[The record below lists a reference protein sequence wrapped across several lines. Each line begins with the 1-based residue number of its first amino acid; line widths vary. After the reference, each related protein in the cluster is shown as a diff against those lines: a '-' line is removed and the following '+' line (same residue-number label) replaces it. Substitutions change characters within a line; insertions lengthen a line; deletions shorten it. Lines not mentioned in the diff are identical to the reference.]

1 MSNDTWEMVIGL
13 EVHAQLKTSSKL
25 FSSSPNQFGSE
36 PNENVNFI
44 DSGMPG
50 MLPVLNFGCIE
61 KAIKTGF
68 ALNFTINKYS
78 VFERKNYF
86 YPDLPQGYQISQ
98 FEFPILSEGFIN
110 IDSGE
115 NQKKIRIE
123 RAHLEQDAGKSIHD
137 IDPKYS
143 FIDLNRVGTPLLE
156 IVSYPDLNSAEEVVN
171 YMSSLRQI
179 LMYIGVCDGNMQE
192 GSLRADVNLSV
203 RKPGEDLGT
212 RCEIKNLNSFKFIR
226 QAIEFEFQRQI
237 EVLEEGGKIQQN
249 TMLFDTNTGE
259 TRAMRSKEF
268 SHDYRYF
275 PDPDLLPVNITQE
288 QIDKIKPTIVEL
300 PDQKLERYT
309 VVLNIDKD
317 ISKIIISEKENTEFF
332 EKIVSETDVS
342 PKLIASWLVGDIF
355 AYIKDNNLHVS
366 NLEDKT
372 RVIGDLLKLISD
384 DIISNKAGKA
394 ILPKVLNGEGS
405 PLDIVKQ
412 MGLEQVS
419 DTGELEKIIDEAL
432 LGEDDNIA
440 KFKGGSDRVLGYFVG
455 KCLKASKGKG
465 NPKLINKLLLQKLQ
479 K

>member
-1 MSNDTWEMVIGL
+1 MSNNNWEMVIGL

-98 FEFPILSEGFIN
+98 FEHPILTEGFIN
-110 IDSGE
+110 IESGE

-156 IVSYPDLNSAEEVVN
+156 IVSYPDLTSADEVVN

-192 GSLRADVNLSV
+192 GSLRADVNLSI
-203 RKPGEDLGT
+203 RRPGEDLGT

-226 QAIEFEFQRQI
+226 QAIEYEYQRQI
-237 EVLEEGGKIQQN
+237 EVLESGGEIEQN

-288 QIDKIKPTIVEL
+288 QIDKIQITIEEL
-300 PDQKLERYT
+300 PNQKLERYT
-309 VVLNIDKD
+309 EDFRIEKD
-317 ISKIIISEKENTEFF
+317 ISKIIISEKENTIIF
-332 EKIVSETDVS
+332 EKIVKETDVS

-355 AYIKDNNLHVS
+355 AFVKEKSLDVLS
-366 NLEDKT
+366 LKDKT
-372 RVIGDLLKLISD
+372 KVIGDLLKLIAD
-384 DIISNKAGKA
+384 DVISNKAGKE
-394 ILPKVLNGEGS
+394 ILPKS
-405 PLDIVKQ
+405 P
-412 MGLEQVS
+412 
-419 DTGELEKIIDEAL
+419 
-432 LGEDDNIA
+432 
-440 KFKGGSDRVLGYFVG
+440 
-455 KCLKASKGKG
+455 
-465 NPKLINKLLLQKLQ
+465 
-479 K
+479 

>member
-1 MSNDTWEMVIGL
+1 MSNNWEMVIGL

-50 MLPVLNFGCIE
+50 MLPVLNFACIE

-98 FEFPILSEGFIN
+98 FEFPILTEGFIN
-110 IDSGE
+110 IDNGQD
-115 NQKKIRIE
+115 QKKIRIE

-156 IVSYPDLNSAEEVVN
+156 IVSYPDLTSADEVVN

-179 LMYIGVCDGNMQE
+179 LMYIDVCDGNMQE
-192 GSLRADVNLSV
+192 GSLRADVNLSI

-212 RCEIKNLNSFKFIR
+212 RCEIKNLNSFKFIK

-237 EVLEEGGKIQQN
+237 GVLESGGSVEQN

-288 QIDKIKPTIVEL
+288 QIDNIQPTLGEL
-300 PDQKLERYT
+300 PNQKLDRYISE
-309 VVLNIDKD
+309 LKIEKD
-317 ISKIIISEKENTEFF
+317 ISKIIISEKENTEVF
-332 EKIVSETDVS
+332 EQMVNDTEVP

-355 AYIKDNNLHVS
+355 AFVKENNLDVS
-366 NLEDKT
+366 SLMKKTKVIVELLEL
-372 RVIGDLLKLISD
+372 VSD
-384 DIISNKAGKA
+384 DVISNKVGKE
-394 ILPKVLNGEGS
+394 ILPKVLKGEGS
-405 PLDIVKQ
+405 PSEIVKK

-419 DTGELEKIIDEAL
+419 DSSELEKIINEAL
-432 LGEDDNIA
+432 QDEEDNIA
-440 KFKGGSDRVLGYFVG
+440 KFQGGSDRVLGYFVG
-455 KCLKASKGKG
+455 KCLKATKGKG
-465 NPKLINKLLLQKLQ
+465 NPKLINKLLLEKLQ

>member
-1 MSNDTWEMVIGL
+1 MVIGL

-50 MLPVLNFGCIE
+50 MLPVLNFACIE

-98 FEFPILSEGFIN
+98 FEFPILTEGFIN
-110 IDSGE
+110 VDNGQ

-156 IVSYPDLNSAEEVVN
+156 IVSYPDLTSADEVVN

-179 LMYIGVCDGNMQE
+179 LMYIDVCDGNMQE
-192 GSLRADVNLSV
+192 GSLRADVNLSI
-203 RKPGEDLGT
+203 RKPGGDLGT

-237 EVLEEGGKIQQN
+237 GVLESGGQIEQN

-288 QIDKIKPTIVEL
+288 QIDNIQPTLGEL
-300 PDQKLERYT
+300 PNQKLDRYISE
-309 VVLNIDKD
+309 LKIEKD
-317 ISKIIISEKENTEFF
+317 ISKIIISEKENTEVF
-332 EKIVSETDVS
+332 EQMVNDTEVP

-355 AYIKDNNLHVS
+355 AFVKENNLDVS
-366 NLEDKT
+366 SLMEKT
-372 RVIGDLLKLISD
+372 KVIIELLKLVSD
-384 DIISNKAGKA
+384 DVISNKVGKE
-394 ILPKVLNGEGS
+394 ILPKVLKGEGGPS
-405 PLDIVKQ
+405 EIVKK

-419 DTGELEKIIDEAL
+419 DSSELENIINEAL
-432 LGEDDNIA
+432 QDEEDNIV
-440 KFKGGSDRVLGYFVG
+440 KFQGGSDRVLGYFVG
-455 KCLKASKGKG
+455 KCLKATKGKG
-465 NPKLINKLLLQKLQ
+465 NPKLINKLLLEKLQ

>member
-1 MSNDTWEMVIGL
+1 MNNNWEMVIGL

-50 MLPVLNFGCIE
+50 MLPVLNIACIE

-98 FEFPILSEGFIN
+98 FEFPILTEGFIN
-110 IDSGE
+110 IDNGQD
-115 NQKKIRIE
+115 QKKIRIE

-156 IVSYPDLNSAEEVVN
+156 IVSYPDLTSADEVVS

-179 LMYIGVCDGNMQE
+179 LMYIDVCDGNMQE
-192 GSLRADVNLSV
+192 GSLRADVNLSI
-203 RKPGEDLGT
+203 RKPGGDLGT

-237 EVLEEGGKIQQN
+237 EVLESGGQIEQN

-288 QIDKIKPTIVEL
+288 QINNIQPTLGEL
-300 PDQKLERYT
+300 PNQKLDRYISE
-309 VVLNIDKD
+309 LKIEKD
-317 ISKIIISEKENTEFF
+317 ISKIIISEKENTEVF
-332 EKIVSETDVS
+332 EKMVNHTEVP

-355 AYIKDNNLHVS
+355 AFVKENNLDVS
-366 NLEDKT
+366 SLMKKT
-372 RVIGDLLKLISD
+372 KVIVELLKLVSD
-384 DIISNKAGKA
+384 DVISNKVGKE
-394 ILPKVLNGEGS
+394 ILPKVLKGEGS
-405 PLDIVKQ
+405 PSEIVKK

-419 DTGELEKIIDEAL
+419 DSSELEKIINESLQDE
-432 LGEDDNIA
+432 EDNIA
-440 KFKGGSDRVLGYFVG
+440 KFQGGSDRVLGYFVG
-455 KCLKASKGKG
+455 KCLKATKGKG
-465 NPKLINKLLLQKLQ
+465 NPKLINKLLLEKLQ
-479 K
+479 N

>member
-1 MSNDTWEMVIGL
+1 MSNNWEMVIGL

-50 MLPVLNFGCIE
+50 MLPVLNFACIE

-98 FEFPILSEGFIN
+98 FEFPILTEGFIN
-110 IDSGE
+110 IDIGQ

-156 IVSYPDLNSAEEVVN
+156 IVSYPDLTSADEVVN

-179 LMYIGVCDGNMQE
+179 LMYIDVCDGNMQE
-192 GSLRADVNLSV
+192 GSLRADVNLSI
-203 RKPGEDLGT
+203 RKPGGDLGT

-237 EVLEEGGKIQQN
+237 GVLESGGQIEQN

-288 QIDKIKPTIVEL
+288 QIDNIQPTLGEL
-300 PDQKLERYT
+300 PNQKLDRYISE
-309 VVLNIDKD
+309 LKIEKD
-317 ISKIIISEKENTEFF
+317 ISKIIISEKENTEVF
-332 EKIVSETDVS
+332 EQMVNDTEVP

-355 AYIKDNNLHVS
+355 AFVKENNLDVS
-366 NLEDKT
+366 SLMEKT
-372 RVIGDLLKLISD
+372 KVIVELLKLVSD
-384 DIISNKAGKA
+384 DVISNKVGKE
-394 ILPKVLNGEGS
+394 ILPKILKGEGS
-405 PLDIVKQ
+405 PSEIVKK

-419 DTGELEKIIDEAL
+419 DSSELEKIINEAL
-432 LGEDDNIA
+432 QDEEDNIV
-440 KFKGGSDRVLGYFVG
+440 KFQGGSDRVLGYFVG
-455 KCLKASKGKG
+455 KCLKATKGKG
-465 NPKLINKLLLQKLQ
+465 NPKLINKLLLEKLQ

>member
-1 MSNDTWEMVIGL
+1 MVIGL

-25 FSSSPNQFGSE
+25 FSSSPNQFGSD

-50 MLPVLNFGCIE
+50 MLPVLNFACIE

-98 FEFPILSEGFIN
+98 FEFPILTEGFIN
-110 IDSGE
+110 IDNGQ

-156 IVSYPDLNSAEEVVN
+156 IVSYPDLSSADEVVN
-171 YMSSLRQI
+171 YMSTLRQI
-179 LMYIGVCDGNMQE
+179 LMYIDVCDGNMQE
-192 GSLRADVNLSV
+192 GSLRADVNLSI
-203 RKPGEDLGT
+203 RKPGGDLGT
-212 RCEIKNLNSFKFIR
+212 RCEIKNLNSFKFIK
-226 QAIEFEFQRQI
+226 QAIEYEFQRQI
-237 EVLEEGGKIQQN
+237 EVLESGGSVEQN

-288 QIDKIKPTIVEL
+288 QIDKIQPTLGEL
-300 PDQKLERYT
+300 PNQKLDRYISE
-309 VVLNIDKD
+309 LKIEKD
-317 ISKIIISEKENTEFF
+317 ISKIIISEKENTEVF
-332 EKIVSETDVS
+332 EQMVNDTEVP

-355 AYIKDNNLHVS
+355 AFVKENNLDVS
-366 NLEDKT
+366 SLLEKT
-372 RVIGDLLKLISD
+372 KVIVELLKLISD
-384 DIISNKAGKA
+384 DVISNKVGKE
-394 ILPKVLNGEGS
+394 ILPKVLKGEGS
-405 PLDIVKQ
+405 PSDIVKK
-412 MGLEQVS
+412 MGLEQLS
-419 DTGELEKIIDEAL
+419 DSSELEKIINESLQDE
-432 LGEDDNIA
+432 EDNIA
-440 KFKGGSDRVLGYFVG
+440 KFQGGSDRVLGYFVG
-455 KCLKASKGKG
+455 KCLKATKGKG
-465 NPKLINKLLLQKLQ
+465 NPKLINKLLLEKLQ

>member
-1 MSNDTWEMVIGL
+1 MSNNWEMVIGL
-13 EVHAQLKTSSKL
+13 EVHAQLNTTSKL

-50 MLPVLNFGCIE
+50 MLPVLNFACIE

-98 FEFPILSEGFIN
+98 FEFPILTEGFIN
-110 IDSGE
+110 VDNGQ

-156 IVSYPDLNSAEEVVN
+156 IVSYPDLTSADEVVN

-179 LMYIGVCDGNMQE
+179 LMYIDVCDGNMQE
-192 GSLRADVNLSV
+192 GSLRADVNLSI
-203 RKPGEDLGT
+203 RKPGGDLGT

-237 EVLEEGGKIQQN
+237 GVLESGGQIEQN

-288 QIDKIKPTIVEL
+288 QIDNIQPTLGEL
-300 PDQKLERYT
+300 PNQKLDRYISE
-309 VVLNIDKD
+309 LKIEKD
-317 ISKIIISEKENTEFF
+317 ISKIIISEKENTEVF
-332 EKIVSETDVS
+332 EQMVNDTGVP

-355 AYIKDNNLHVS
+355 AFVKENNLDVS
-366 NLEDKT
+366 SLMEKT
-372 RVIGDLLKLISD
+372 KVIVELLKLVSD
-384 DIISNKAGKA
+384 DVISNKVGKE
-394 ILPKVLNGEGS
+394 ILPKILKGEGS
-405 PLDIVKQ
+405 PSEIVKK

-419 DTGELEKIIDEAL
+419 DSSELEKIINEAL
-432 LGEDDNIA
+432 QDEEDNIV
-440 KFKGGSDRVLGYFVG
+440 KFQGGSDRVLGYFVG
-455 KCLKASKGKG
+455 KCLKATKGKG
-465 NPKLINKLLLQKLQ
+465 NPKLINKLLLEKLQ

>member
-1 MSNDTWEMVIGL
+1 MVIGL

-50 MLPVLNFGCIE
+50 MLPVLNFACIE

-98 FEFPILSEGFIN
+98 FEFPILTEGFIN
-110 IDSGE
+110 VDNGQ

-156 IVSYPDLNSAEEVVN
+156 IVSYPDLTSADEVVN

-179 LMYIGVCDGNMQE
+179 LMYIDVCDGNMQE
-192 GSLRADVNLSV
+192 GSLRADVNLSI
-203 RKPGEDLGT
+203 RKPGGDLGT

-237 EVLEEGGKIQQN
+237 GVLESGGQIEQN

-288 QIDKIKPTIVEL
+288 QIDNIQPTLGEL
-300 PDQKLERYT
+300 PNQKLDRYISE
-309 VVLNIDKD
+309 LKIEKD
-317 ISKIIISEKENTEFF
+317 ISKIIISEKENTEVF
-332 EKIVSETDVS
+332 EQMVNDTEVP

-355 AYIKDNNLHVS
+355 AFVKENNLDVS
-366 NLEDKT
+366 SLMEKT
-372 RVIGDLLKLISD
+372 KVIVELLKLVSD
-384 DIISNKAGKA
+384 DVISNKVGKE
-394 ILPKVLNGEGS
+394 ILPKVLKGEGS
-405 PLDIVKQ
+405 PSEIVKK

-419 DTGELEKIIDEAL
+419 DSSELEKIINEAL
-432 LGEDDNIA
+432 QDEEDNIA
-440 KFKGGSDRVLGYFVG
+440 KFQGGSDRVLGYFVG
-455 KCLKASKGKG
+455 KCLKATKGKG
-465 NPKLINKLLLQKLQ
+465 NPKLINKLLLEKLQ

>member
-1 MSNDTWEMVIGL
+1 MSNNWEMVIGL
-13 EVHAQLKTSSKL
+13 EVHAQLKTTSKL

-50 MLPVLNFGCIE
+50 MLPVLNFACIE

-98 FEFPILSEGFIN
+98 FEFPILTEGFIN
-110 IDSGE
+110 VDNGQ

-156 IVSYPDLNSAEEVVN
+156 IVSYPDLTSADEVVN

-179 LMYIGVCDGNMQE
+179 LMYIDVCDGNMQE
-192 GSLRADVNLSV
+192 GSLRADVNLSI
-203 RKPGEDLGT
+203 RKPGGDLGT

-237 EVLEEGGKIQQN
+237 GVLESGGQIEQN

-288 QIDKIKPTIVEL
+288 QIDNIQPTLGEL
-300 PDQKLERYT
+300 PNQKLDRYISE
-309 VVLNIDKD
+309 LKIEKD
-317 ISKIIISEKENTEFF
+317 ISKIIISEKENTEVF
-332 EKIVSETDVS
+332 EQMVNDTQVP

-355 AYIKDNNLHVS
+355 AFVKENNLDVS
-366 NLEDKT
+366 SLMEKT
-372 RVIGDLLKLISD
+372 KVIVELLKLVSD
-384 DIISNKAGKA
+384 DVISNKVGKE
-394 ILPKVLNGEGS
+394 ILPKILKGEGS
-405 PLDIVKQ
+405 PSEIVKK

-419 DTGELEKIIDEAL
+419 DSSELEKIINESLQDE
-432 LGEDDNIA
+432 EDNIV
-440 KFKGGSDRVLGYFVG
+440 KFQGGSDRVLGYFVG
-455 KCLKASKGKG
+455 KCLKATKGKG
-465 NPKLINKLLLQKLQ
+465 NPKLINKLLLEKLQ

>member
-1 MSNDTWEMVIGL
+1 MSNNWEMVIGL

-50 MLPVLNFGCIE
+50 MLPVLNFACIE

-98 FEFPILSEGFIN
+98 FEFPILTEGFIN
-110 IDSGE
+110 VDNGQ

-156 IVSYPDLNSAEEVVN
+156 IVSYPDLTSADEVVN

-179 LMYIGVCDGNMQE
+179 LMYIDVCDGNMQE
-192 GSLRADVNLSV
+192 GSLRADVNLSI
-203 RKPGEDLGT
+203 RKPGGDLGT

-237 EVLEEGGKIQQN
+237 GVLESGGQIEQN

-288 QIDKIKPTIVEL
+288 QIDKIQPTLGEL
-300 PDQKLERYT
+300 PNQKLDRYISE
-309 VVLNIDKD
+309 LKIEKD
-317 ISKIIISEKENTEFF
+317 ISKIIISEKENTEVF
-332 EKIVSETDVS
+332 EQMVNDTDVP

-355 AYIKDNNLHVS
+355 AFVKENNLDVS
-366 NLEDKT
+366 SLMEKT
-372 RVIGDLLKLISD
+372 KVIIELLKLVSD
-384 DIISNKAGKA
+384 DVISNKVGKE
-394 ILPKVLNGEGS
+394 ILPKILKGEGS
-405 PLDIVKQ
+405 PSEIVKK

-419 DTGELEKIIDEAL
+419 DSSELEKIINESLQDE
-432 LGEDDNIA
+432 EDNIV
-440 KFKGGSDRVLGYFVG
+440 KFQGGSDRVLGYFVG
-455 KCLKASKGKG
+455 KCLKATKGKG
-465 NPKLINKLLLQKLQ
+465 NPKLINKLLLEKLQ